1 MIFWASQL
9 TYEEKFVKKYNIKS
23 MKALGLKGI
32 FSVIILTS
40 MLIGFYFLKVPFDM
54 GQPNGVMEDAVDGF
68 IQLGNNPKLLVSY
81 ICKYFIYI
89 DILELSL
96 LQIAITFRYHNHFG
110 DQCLMWY

>member
-1 MIFWASQL
+1 MIFEEEEALNAILGDVFAVSAMIFWASQL

-54 GQPNGVMEDAVDGF
+54 GQPNGVMEDAIDGF

-81 ICKYFIYI
+81 ICKYFILI
-89 DILELSL
+89 S
-96 LQIAITFRYHNHFG
+96 FS
-110 DQCLMWY
+110 